1 MVSRKGTKGA
11 EGCKYYLP
19 WREAERPIPIDEC
32 YWFGWGS
39 GKCKHKDNQ
48 EMKGK
53 LCPWQGYPPL
63 PHETGER

>member
-1 MVSRKGTKGA
+1 MEK
-11 EGCKYYLP
+11 GCKYYLP

-53 LCPWQGYPPL
+53 LCPWQGYPEKVALTPAL
-63 PHETGER
+63 SQGEMG